1 MKTVLFLGN
10 PGEKYAN
17 TRHNAGFMV
26 GDYLAGKLGLV
37 WQGREDMLCAQA
49 GELLLVKPQTYMNR
63 SGEVLAVLG
72 QVLPEDILAV
82 VDEVNL
88 PLGRL
93 RLRAGGSC
101 GGHNGLL
108 SLESALASPDYPRL
122 RIGVG
127 SGAVIPGAQMINFV
141 LGEFAPEQM
150 CVVRAVLPVAAEAVL
165 LWADR
170 GVKEAQDRYNS
181 LDCALPAGARGGEY
195 EENSGPVAGVA
206 ALTDAGGTS
215 GGLLARLRGFLGI

>member
-1 MKTVLFLGN
+1 M
-10 PGEKYAN
+10 
-17 TRHNAGFMV
+17 
-26 GDYLAGKLGLV
+26 
-37 WQGREDMLCAQA
+37 QCAQA

-63 SGEVLAVLG
+63 SGEVLAGLEG
-72 QVLPEDILAV
+72 ITPEGLLAV

-108 SLESALASPDYPRL
+108 SLENALGCADYPRL

-127 SGAVIPGAQMINFV
+127 AGEGIPGAELVRFV
-141 LGEFAPEQM
+141 LGEFTPEQM
-150 CVVRAVLPVAAEAVL
+150 RVVGAVLPLAAEAVL
-165 LWADR
+165 FWAEQ

-181 LDCALPAGARGGEY
+181 LDCAALAGAGCGELA
-195 EENSGPVAGVA
+195 EVSGAQAGA
-206 ALTDAGGTS
+206 AMFADAVGMGR
-215 GGLLARLRGFLGI
+215 GLLARLRGFLKI